1 MSMFGSGYK
10 DDMYYE
16 MQNFI
21 EEHSLEEL
29 LYLVHALIKYGDE
42 EKIKLKEED

>member
-1 MSMFGSGYK
+1 MSMFGSNYK

-16 MQNFI
+16 MKDFV

-29 LYLVHALIKYGDE
+29 LYLVYARIEYGDTA
-42 EKIKLKEED
+42 KIKLKKED

>member
-1 MSMFGSGYK
+1 MSMFGPEYK

-16 MQNFI
+16 MKDFI

-29 LYLVHALIKYGDE
+29 LYLVYALIEYGDT
-42 EKIKLKEED
+42 EKIKLKKED